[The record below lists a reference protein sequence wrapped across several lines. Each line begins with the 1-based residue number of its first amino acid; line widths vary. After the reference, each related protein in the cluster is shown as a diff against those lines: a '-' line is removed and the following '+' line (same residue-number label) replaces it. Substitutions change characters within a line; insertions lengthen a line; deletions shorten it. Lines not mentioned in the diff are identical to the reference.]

1 MYLAVDTK
9 LKRPVAFK
17 TLRKEFFTDP
27 ERHRRFIQEARAASA
42 LDHPN
47 IVTIY
52 DIAEHEGLHFIVMQ
66 YVAGESLGALIR
78 DRRLE
83 LPQALEY
90 AVQIAD
96 GLARAH
102 RDGIVHRDLKP
113 DNVMVS
119 EEGRAKI
126 VDFGLAKLTEP
137 LSGEAA
143 SGESPTRDMRRPLT
157 GEGEILGTG
166 AYMSPEQAL
175 GKDIDARSDIFSFG
189 SVLYEMVTGEQAFS
203 GENIVS
209 VLASVMRDEP
219 EQVSELVP
227 AVPAGLESVIGRALR
242 KDGEQRY
249 QSMEEL
255 REALL
260 EVKEG
265 RTGKPAQVSRLG
277 RKLGVGMAAAAL
289 VALVAV
295 ELATFFRPAG
305 SPAPTPRTRPLTSFE
320 GGEYDPAL
328 SPDGAQVAFMWDGGK
343 LGAAPQLYLKMT
355 EGTDMIQLTDG
366 AGAAIQPAW
375 SPDGRQIAFLRGMN
389 WATRHE
395 IFSRRGDDGIRPR
408 KKRRVGEWR
417 RLPDT
422 GHRRRGDPSHF

>member
-1 MYLAVDTK
+1 MGEVYLAVETK

-137 LSGEAA
+137 LRGEAA

-295 ELATFFRPAG
+295 ELATFFR
-305 SPAPTPRTRPLTSFE
+305 T
-320 GGEYDPAL
+320 GG
-328 SPDGAQVAFMWDGGK
+328 F
-343 LGAAPQLYLKMT
+343 
-355 EGTDMIQLTDG
+355 
-366 AGAAIQPAW
+366 AGA
-375 SPDGRQIAFLRGMN
+375 D
-389 WATRHE
+389 ATNQTSHQ
-395 IFSRRGDDGIRPR
+395 
-408 KKRRVGEWR
+408 
-417 RLPDT
+417 L
-422 GHRRRGDPSHF
+422 RRRGVRSSAVARRCPGRFHVGWRKAGRRTSTLSQNDRGDRHDPAHRRCWGRYPTRVVAGREANRLPSGNELGDSPRDLLPTGRRRHSSAQKTPGWGVATLT